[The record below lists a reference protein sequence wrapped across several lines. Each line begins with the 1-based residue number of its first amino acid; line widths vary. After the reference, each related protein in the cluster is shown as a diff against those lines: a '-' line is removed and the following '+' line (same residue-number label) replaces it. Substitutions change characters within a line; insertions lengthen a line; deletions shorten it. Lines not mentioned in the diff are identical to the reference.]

1 MSTCES
7 EWTQVKTAISNLFYL
22 LWYNV
27 IWLSNHIKKKICNWL
42 KGKGGGQKNKKVWHG
57 EEGRSKNAIL
67 RMTYFLDDPIRNL
80 FTSLFLLKKD
90 FVKAENVKIIKGN
103 SYYYKRRS
111 LFLYKDSLRLTKEVL
126 NAREG
131 PEYASGG

>member
-1 MSTCES
+1 M
-7 EWTQVKTAISNLFYL
+7 
-22 LWYNV
+22 
-27 IWLSNHIKKKICNWL
+27 
-42 KGKGGGQKNKKVWHG
+42 WHG
-57 EEGRSKNAIL
+57 EEGGSKNAIL
-67 RMTYFLDDPIRNL
+67 GMTYFLDDPIRN
-80 FTSLFLLKKD
+80 SLFLLKKD

-111 LFLYKDSLRLTKEVL
+111 LFLYEDSLRLTKEVL

>member
-1 MSTCES
+1 M
-7 EWTQVKTAISNLFYL
+7 
-22 LWYNV
+22 
-27 IWLSNHIKKKICNWL
+27 
-42 KGKGGGQKNKKVWHG
+42 WHG
-57 EEGRSKNAIL
+57 EEGGSKNAIL
-67 RMTYFLDDPIRNL
+67 RITYFLDDPIRNL

-126 NAREG
+126 NARES

>member
-1 MSTCES
+1 M
-7 EWTQVKTAISNLFYL
+7 
-22 LWYNV
+22 
-27 IWLSNHIKKKICNWL
+27 
-42 KGKGGGQKNKKVWHG
+42 WHG
-57 EEGRSKNAIL
+57 EEGGSKNAIL
-67 RMTYFLDDPIRNL
+67 RITYFLDDPIRNL

-111 LFLYKDSLRLTKEVL
+111 LFLYKDSLGLTKEVL

-131 PEYASGG
+131 PEYDSGG